1 MVVDIF
7 NLKGRVALIPG
18 GGGGIGSALGEA
30 LAAAGA
36 SIAIVSRTAEHAEA
50 AAHKVAE
57 AGGQSLALAA
67 DVTDRRKCE
76 RVVAQTVDRFGR
88 LDIVIN
94 AVGGGA
100 GEVLNPAEEYPRKDW
115 DWIME
120 LNVRSTLL
128 PTQAAVRSMIDA
140 ISSGLGV
147 ETSRDRGRQH
157 QGRTFSIAPHGL
169 GRFIDRRR
177 LCCGRH
183 RHADV

>member
-76 RVVAQTVDRFGR
+76 GVVAQTVDRCGR
-88 LDIVIN
+88 LDTVVN
-94 AVGGGA
+94 AVGA
-100 GEVLNPAEEYPRKDW
+100 RAREVLSAAE
-115 DWIME
+115 
-120 LNVRSTLL
+120 
-128 PTQAAVRSMIDA
+128 
-140 ISSGLGV
+140 
-147 ETSRDRGRQH
+147 
-157 QGRTFSIAPHGL
+157 PHPESDG
-169 GRFIDRRR
+169 
-177 LCCGRH
+177 
-183 RHADV
+183 